1 MPALNYNSSAEL
13 FPSRRFAKSQ
23 TTQYRR
29 FGNAAEAIRY
39 AIEDMPAK
47 WLVGSYLEIDEK
59 RFEGEAIRGL
69 YESEDFPLARA
80 TEAA

>member
-1 MPALNYNSSAEL
+1 MPAINYNSSAEL
-13 FPSRRFAKSQ
+13 FPSRRYAKSQ

-39 AIEDMPAK
+39 AIEEMPAK
-47 WLVGSYLEIDEK
+47 WLIGSYLEIDEQ

-69 YESEDFPLARA
+69 YNADAYPLERNL
-80 TEAA
+80 EAV